1 MIKIWFIRISDSW
14 IFSLLQSSEIRV
26 RKVHLQRKIFL
37 FFCFYT
43 RFPNIREA
51 LDCILFGQFFNK
63 NVSLQ
68 FPQRWSW
75 SRRYCSRW
83 SAGIFYIYYVTDSY
97 QSLFEAHIIVDYLFW
112 QQDCAEEPCREIPVS
127 AILPEC
133 DFKPIKVDN
142 VEFFIRDLASEKE
155 ETNREFMNS
164 YKDCDVIPTIY
175 EGKKL

>member
-1 MIKIWFIRISDSW
+1 MF
-14 IFSLLQSSEIRV
+14 
-26 RKVHLQRKIFL
+26 
-37 FFCFYT
+37 
-43 RFPNIREA
+43 RFNFHKDEA
-51 LDCILFGQFFNK
+51 DQE
-63 NVSLQ
+63 
-68 FPQRWSW
+68 
-75 SRRYCSRW
+75 
-83 SAGIFYIYYVTDSY
+83 D
-97 QSLFEAHIIVDYLFW
+97 IVAVDQ